1 MASEVTKIAFHFD
14 FLAQSLAKVLRALVY
29 RCMIMNRSPY
39 PLETFV
45 KLRGSPDYKFIHVEE
60 YGYVVSYSPRLS
72 GGDHHHLIWVRAED
86 EVEVHLPIAPQV
98 IIIKC

>member
-1 MASEVTKIAFHFD
+1 
-14 FLAQSLAKVLRALVY
+14 
-29 RCMIMNRSPY
+29 MIMNRSPY

-72 GGDHHHLIWVRAED
+72 SGDHHHLIWVRGED

-98 IIIKC
+98 RNGNAIQSLCFKYQQRSRT

>member
-1 MASEVTKIAFHFD
+1 
-14 FLAQSLAKVLRALVY
+14 
-29 RCMIMNRSPY
+29 MNRSPY

-72 GGDHHHLIWVRAED
+72 SGDHHHLIWVRGED

-98 IIIKC
+98 RNSTGWPICSRPMLC